1 MNLYIYAINI
11 HIFSRATVIGIFTII
26 MKVEKKKQIM
36 IMKEVYEQKTYMFLI
51 YIYIYFWETLIYR
64 RNILIKLWR
73 FEGDIFD

>member
-1 MNLYIYAINI
+1 M
-11 HIFSRATVIGIFTII
+11 I

-36 IMKEVYEQKTYMFLI
+36 IMQEVYEQKTYMFLI